1 WRRRAPSGPSLAR
14 RWRRRRRGHGL
25 GRWACRRGRRSSRRR
40 GRRRRGRRVGR
51 RCGRGRRLGL
61 RVADRP
67 GINAMTRHIPMETA
81 VLDLEAWEAPDHL
94 TRDEFYLEAGGDLH
108 PVEAFERE
116 DER

>member
-1 WRRRAPSGPSLAR
+1 
-14 RWRRRRRGHGL
+14 
-25 GRWACRRGRRSSRRR
+25 
-40 GRRRRGRRVGR
+40 
-51 RCGRGRRLGL
+51 
-61 RVADRP
+61 
-67 GINAMTRHIPMETA
+67 MTRHIPMETA